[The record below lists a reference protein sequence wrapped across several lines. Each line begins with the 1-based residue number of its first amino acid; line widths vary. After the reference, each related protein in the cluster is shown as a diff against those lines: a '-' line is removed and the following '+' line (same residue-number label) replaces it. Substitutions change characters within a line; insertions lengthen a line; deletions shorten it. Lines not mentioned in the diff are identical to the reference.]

1 MKGILVVA
9 LSLASLQVLQPTYL
23 PASYRSGEIPVQP
36 PQVPG
41 GGQVLLELTV
51 GDDGKVL
58 KGHTLRSTP
67 PFTEL
72 LVDAVRLWKFQ
83 PAEDRGDEVESGV
96 LVAALFRPP
105 TLMGRAAEEPT
116 DDVTRPSDS
125 IPMPYTIVQPDYPP
139 GAVADGVVLVETI
152 VERDGTVEA
161 ARVLRSSAAFD
172 QAATDAVL
180 KWKFRPARRDG
191 QPVPSFAYV
200 IFGFRQPVT
209 PSTK

>member
-1 MKGILVVA
+1 SKLPN
-9 LSLASLQVLQPTYL
+9 PTYL

-72 LVDAVRLWKFQ
+72 LVDAVRLWRFQ
-83 PAEDRGDEVESGV
+83 PAEDRGHEVESGV

-105 TLMGRAAEEPT
+105 TLMGPAAGEPAK
-116 DDVTRPSDS
+116 DVTPPSTL
-125 IPMPYTIVQPDYPP
+125 IPMPYTMVQPDYPP
-139 GAVADGVVLVETI
+139 GALADGVVLVEII

-172 QAATDAVL
+172 QASTDAVL
-180 KWKFRPARRDG
+180 QWKFRPARRDG
-191 QPVPSFAYV
+191 QPVPSFAYI

-209 PSTK
+209 PTK